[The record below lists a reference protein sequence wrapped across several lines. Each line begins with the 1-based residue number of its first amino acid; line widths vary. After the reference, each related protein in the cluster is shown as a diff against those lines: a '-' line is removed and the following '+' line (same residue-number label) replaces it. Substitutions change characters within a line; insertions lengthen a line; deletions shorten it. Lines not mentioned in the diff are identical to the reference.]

1 MKPITK
7 STMKVSFSRLRNTL
21 RELLDFSLILR
32 KLIIQQ
38 PHTIWIGDSHTH
50 FYLRNT
56 ERIRHFSIA
65 DNGHLVVWLG
75 PKLLYTVSHNGF
87 KLSIFTNSVL
97 KMAGR
102 NKQFV
107 ISLGEIDCRV
117 HFVPKSLRKG
127 ALEFDR
133 IVSNYKNAVLDFL
146 ELYGGSRALVL
157 TPVPP
162 SDFGVANPQFPR
174 NGLITERVQA
184 YRLITD
190 SLVAAS
196 SGKFFVVNISQVL
209 SDEIGAINLRY
220 SSDGVHVNQLG
231 AKLVLQELGF

>member
-1 MKPITK
+1 M
-7 STMKVSFSRLRNTL
+7 
-21 RELLDFSLILR
+21 
-32 KLIIQQ
+32 
-38 PHTIWIGDSHTH
+38 
-50 FYLRNT
+50 
-56 ERIRHFSIA
+56 RHFSFA

-75 PKLLYTVSHNGF
+75 PRLLYTVSQNGF
-87 KLSIFTNSVL
+87 KLSIFTNTIL
-97 KMAGR
+97 KIAGKNR
-102 NKQFV
+102 QFI

-117 HFVPKSLRKG
+117 HFVPKLLSRG
-127 ALEFDR
+127 SLEFDR
-133 IVSNYKNAVLDFL
+133 LVSNYKNAVLNFL

-162 SDFGVANPQFPR
+162 SDFGVINPQFPR

-209 SDEIGAINLRY
+209 SDEIGVIDPRY
-220 SSDGVHVNQLG
+220 SSDGVHVNKLG
-231 AKLVLQELGF
+231 AKRVLQELGF